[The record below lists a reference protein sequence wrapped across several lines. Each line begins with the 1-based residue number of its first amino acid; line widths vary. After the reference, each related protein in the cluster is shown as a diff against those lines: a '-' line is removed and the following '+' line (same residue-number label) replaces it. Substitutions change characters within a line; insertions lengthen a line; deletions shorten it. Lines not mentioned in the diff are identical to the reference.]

1 MDKEANDIRANCLK
15 ISWLMRG
22 GISYEQAM
30 NLSVEERR
38 MVNEL
43 VKENYETTKKT
54 QMPHF

>member
-1 MDKEANDIRANCLK
+1 
-15 ISWLMRG
+15 MRG